1 MGDSPNLTNVVAQ
14 GKKAGRLMRSKRNW
28 IGARRTEGRNGD
40 TLGATGTK
48 VISHVQFLR
57 STSRGGVLSAILVVY
72 ARAGM
77 GLGQTN
83 MKFLAAHHSVESA
96 YSGAEPLLV
105 NTTLGINQNLPRP
118 RSAVLRGTT
127 PARRA

>member
-1 MGDSPNLTNVVAQ
+1 MSNSYDLV
-14 GKKAGRLMRSKRNW
+14 
-28 IGARRTEGRNGD
+28 
-40 TLGATGTK
+40 
-48 VISHVQFLR
+48 
-57 STSRGGVLSAILVVY
+57 SRGGVLSAILVVY

-77 GLGQTN
+77 GLGQTK

-96 YSGAEPLLV
+96 YSGAEPPLV

-127 PARRA
+127 PARRAWGFGPDPAARKGGLSHLAPVEGLLRTLRPRRAHGHDSEGVPNTTS